1 MGVYGIAISCR
12 PAEAGRDDDE
22 IVDALYE
29 AGCDDALVVKR
40 GGAFVIEFD
49 REAANYAAAAESA
62 LRAVRAAG
70 MTPLG
75 VEPDP
80 LDRPID
86 DAGRPG
92 VARRA

>member
-40 GGAFVIEFD
+40 DGAFTVEFD
-49 REAANYAAAAESA
+49 REAADYAAAADSA

-70 MTPLG
+70 MTPLS
-75 VEPDP
+75 VRPDP
-80 LDRPID
+80 LAGPAD
-86 DAGRPG
+86 DAERSE